1 MQAKKKE
8 ISRLRRKVGDLE
20 VEKME
25 SEYQIR
31 QEVCREFHE
40 QLTDIEE
47 THRSVMVYVQHM
59 LQYTEPCYAESF
71 SGSIANLLLLTPT
84 PSSNTHASRTLQIIN
99 GMYICINEVPQQR
112 QNNNTQAN
120 SK

>member
-1 MQAKKKE
+1 MCAVVELLPTGSGYVQAKKKE
-8 ISRLRRKVGDLE
+8 VSRLRRKVGDLE

-47 THRSVMVYVQHM
+47 THRSVLLVYVQHT
-59 LQYTEPCYAESF
+59 LQYTEPCYTESF
-71 SGSIANLLLLTPT
+71 L
-84 PSSNTHASRTLQIIN
+84 RTN
-99 GMYICINEVPQQR
+99 HY
-112 QNNNTQAN
+112 
-120 SK
+120 